1 MSMKEKTIE
10 EISHL
15 DGLHVLMALET
26 KSIKVND
33 IDKAVLVL
41 DKIQTLG
48 VTKPGIQSR
57 CKHLENYI
65 KTYKS

>member
-1 MSMKEKTIE
+1 MSIKEKSLE
-10 EISHL
+10 EINRL
-15 DGLHVLMALET
+15 DGLHVLMGLET
-26 KSIKVND
+26 KAIKVDD

-57 CKHLENYI
+57 CKYLENFI